1 MISGTEKNLFIET
14 KFPRTKA
21 HPWTIEHTLSPP
33 FTCKNF
39 CIIRRM
45 VESHSLCHHKSIELA
60 ETPNTFAQENK
71 GAMFHAS
78 QEDAWMSYGGL
89 KYEWYMEIKYNEL
102 KLLLVDIIWPYL
114 SNLPLRI
121 PYFNS
126 RAQIWHQKTWKP
138 LLICEIKTIEMEER
152 FSFKLG
158 VTLKLRFLLGIWKTI
173 KQKIIGGLS

>member
-1 MISGTEKNLFIET
+1 
-14 KFPRTKA
+14 
-21 HPWTIEHTLSPP
+21 
-33 FTCKNF
+33 
-39 CIIRRM
+39 
-45 VESHSLCHHKSIELA
+45 LA

-121 PYFNS
+121 RYFNS

-138 LLICEIKTIEMEER
+138 LLICEIKTHRDGGEI
-152 FSFKLG
+152 FIQTWGDIKIKVSLG
-158 VTLKLRFLLGIWKTI
+158 DLKNYNNK
-173 KQKIIGGLS
+173 K

>member
-1 MISGTEKNLFIET
+1 MISGTKKNLFIET

-33 FTCKNF
+33 FTYKNF

-45 VESHSLCHHKSIELA
+45 VESHSLCHHKNIELA

-138 LLICEIKTIEMEER
+138 LLICEIKTHRDGGEI
-152 FSFKLG
+152 FIQTWGDIKIKVSLG
-158 VTLKLRFLLGIWKTI
+158 DLKNYNNK
-173 KQKIIGGLS
+173 K